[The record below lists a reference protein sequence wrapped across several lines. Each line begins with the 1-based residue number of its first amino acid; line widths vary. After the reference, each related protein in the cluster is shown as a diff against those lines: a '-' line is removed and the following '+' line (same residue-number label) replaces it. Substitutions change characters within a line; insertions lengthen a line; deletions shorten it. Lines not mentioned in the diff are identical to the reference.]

1 MKKLSIIIPVY
12 NEKNTIIRL
21 LGRVLKSE
29 LSGIEKEIIIIDD
42 KSTDGTR
49 EILKNYKDNLVSQ
62 GAGQSVEQADIKI
75 IFKDKNQG
83 KGDSVKQGFSICTG
97 DMLIIQDA
105 DLEYN
110 PNEYGEMISSIIN
123 KKADVVY
130 GSRFISSKPHRI
142 LYFWHYVGNRF
153 LTTFSNMFTNLNLT
167 DIETCYKAFNR
178 KAIDYLK
185 NKLSAKRF
193 GIEPE
198 ITALISKNKDLRI
211 YEVGISYFGRTY
223 REGKK
228 INWKDGLAAFYYVV
242 KYNLFR

>member
-21 LGRVLKSE
+21 LERVLKVE

-42 KSTDGTR
+42 GSTDGTR
-49 EILKNYKDNLVSQ
+49 EILKNYKNNDRQ
-62 GAGQSVEQADIKI
+62 IAEQADIKF

-83 KGDSVKQGFSICTG
+83 KGDSVKQGFLICTG

-110 PNEYGEMISSIIN
+110 PNEYKEMLGPIID

-142 LYFWHYVGNRF
+142 LYFWHYVGNRL

-167 DIETCYKAFNR
+167 DIEVCYKAFGR
-178 KAIDYLK
+178 KAINYLK
-185 NKLSAKRF
+185 HKLSSKRF

-211 YEVGISYFGRTY
+211 YEVGISYSGRTY
-223 REGKK
+223 KEGKK
-228 INWKDGLAAFYYVV
+228 VNWKDGLAAFYYVI